1 MRRAAALF
9 GRIEADKKSPPP
21 AGGKPPDGKNRR
33 LDGKNWILPSCQALI
48 DACRIYGYKTLMTE
62 RSPERLDR
70 CWRKARIA
78 ARILIRDE
86 QGRLTPRDVRLG
98 HRLAQDPGVTP
109 RLINQAFYGI
119 RGRKAR
125 LVRENRAAA

>member
-1 MRRAAALF
+1 MDVLMGSSSF
-9 GRIEADKKSPPP
+9 
-21 AGGKPPDGKNRR
+21 
-33 LDGKNWILPSCQALI
+33 
-48 DACRIYGYKTLMTE
+48 DACRLYGYKTLMME

-78 ARILIRDE
+78 ARILIREE

-98 HRLAQDPGVTP
+98 HRFALDPGVTP
-109 RLINQAFYGI
+109 RLIDQALYGI